1 MRQLLVQNE
10 LQRAWRMVGFES
22 QPIITASTLDFILS
36 KTPLDKTTFATAGG
50 ARYQGTELRGAI
62 MVNYAKTE
70 SEMKSDY
77 QDGVPSASMKL
88 QDFISAPCI
97 VINSELINRHTLIK
111 YVANKLGG
119 AHYDPRRTSDDRIFT
134 LMDSFHNSVK
144 ILDKPAIFLNYFLL
158 GKLLHHQMILK
169 NFLMK

>member
-1 MRQLLVQNE
+1 MIPRNELLKIVAEDLCYLKRDWNESVEDSDIRRGSTVLRQLLVQNE

-36 KTPLDKTTFATAGG
+36 KTPLDKTTSATAGG

-77 QDGVPSASMKL
+77 QDDVPSASMKL

-97 VINSELINRHTLIK
+97 VINGELINRHTLIK

-119 AHYDPRRTSDDRIFT
+119 AH
-134 LMDSFHNSVK
+134 
-144 ILDKPAIFLNYFLL
+144 
-158 GKLLHHQMILK
+158 
-169 NFLMK
+169 